1 MSTTTG
7 LATWYP
13 VDEIMVHTT
22 CHLHIPLSRVENKTK
37 EVATSV
43 VMPGHVLQNSPIPVE
58 YSKVFV

>member
-43 VMPGHVLQNSPIPVE
+43 VMPGHVL
-58 YSKVFV
+58 